1 MHLHELL
8 NENLYLIETAKS
20 SEVSLE
26 YAKSWMSKDET
37 LFVSNENYRKFLLN
51 LENIY
56 SFSKTI
62 FTRFTR
68 RKIYKYIE
76 DKLVKYKKKNELFT
90 EDVSSEFFR
99 QFEEQKAYSKYIIAP
114 ISGIRLDHTQKIKI
128 SIFEIG
134 KSTQLKSILSNDPDG
149 YYIAVK
155 IDNVYDDLVAI
166 DEAKNKFSDFIRLI
180 VFISGR
186 NDKTIFIKTGLPS
199 YPSVSHQQMYVET
212 SSYHAANSI
221 ENEFPN
227 SSISNTYVEKI
238 PVDNDFFFKNENFSA
253 IWGIYEKQGAKNNTL
268 EKRLLNASIAIG
280 ESALSRNIKNSI
292 IYTSMAFEILFSFDE
307 GALFQKSIGDRLADT
322 FAFIVA
328 KNKESRLEAIKSVKS
343 FYRLRSALVHGGDS
357 KVNNDYIV
365 FNQLLSVAI
374 SELLN
379 NDKYKNVKS
388 IDSLYAMVKDAQ
400 NSY

>member
-8 NENLYLIETAKS
+8 NENLYLIGTAKI

-26 YAKSWMSKDET
+26 YAKSWMSKDEA
-37 LFVSNENYRKFLLN
+37 LFVSNENYGKFSLN
-51 LENIY
+51 LESIY
-56 SFSKTI
+56 SFSETI

-68 RKIYKYIE
+68 QKIYKYIE
-76 DKLVKYKKKNELFT
+76 DELVKYKKKNELFT
-90 EDVSSEFFR
+90 EDVSSVFFR

-114 ISGIRLDHTQKIKI
+114 ISGIRLDHTQKINI

-134 KSTQLKSILSNDPDG
+134 KFTQLKSILSNDRDG

-155 IDNVYDDLVAI
+155 IDDVYDDLVAI
-166 DEAKNKFSDFIRLI
+166 DEAKNKFFDFIRLI

-186 NDKTIFIKTGLPS
+186 NDKKIFIKTGLPS
-199 YPSVSHQQMYVET
+199 YPSISHQQMYVET

-238 PVDNDFFFKNENFSA
+238 PVDNDFFCKNENFAA
-253 IWGIYEKQGAKNNTL
+253 IWDIYEKQGAKNNTL

-307 GALFQKSIGDRLADT
+307 GSLFQKSIGDRLADT
-322 FAFIVA
+322 FAFIIA
-328 KNKESRLEAIKSVKS
+328 NNKESRLEAIKSVKS

-365 FNQLLSVAI
+365 FNKLLSAAI